1 MLAHVASVQVRLKEL
16 FNFSELNNDEKGW
29 YIKVPAF
36 SLFTEKDAHKSPYYP
51 RKIYMYVRHI
61 QQMHL

>member
-36 SLFTEKDAHKSPYYP
+36 SLLQIILMS
-51 RKIYMYVRHI
+51 
-61 QQMHL
+61 L